1 MESEDRHAVVE
12 VPPAAPKYATGGLA
26 TLTWQRLGVTTKDVK
41 GNARAILK
49 EVSGYVCPRDMLAIM
64 GPSGCGKT
72 TLLDTLA
79 GRLANGVT
87 KSGTVLLNGHKSRLT
102 YGVSA
107 YVTQDEVLV
116 GTLSVRETLLYAAL
130 LRLPAKMAYADKV
143 GRVDDTIAELGL
155 GSAQHTKIGT
165 VFIKGISGGQK
176 RRVAIGCELITHPT
190 LLFLDE
196 PTSGL
201 DAASAFNVMRT
212 IRQLAEHDRTIVTVI
227 HQPSSEVYELFDKL
241 CLLSGGQVV
250 YMGKA
255 SSALEMF
262 EAAGLPCPPQRN
274 PTDHFLH
281 AINRDFAS
289 DGDGSS
295 HVEKQIQALLS
306 TYEKT
311 IAPGV
316 MQAVEE
322 LSQPGEE
329 YRCLTCTAN
338 PVYQTGVL
346 TVRMLVNNLRDIA
359 VFGLRLGMFVM
370 LCLCIGTIYFN
381 LGRSWQETYSR
392 AALLFF
398 AVAFLT
404 FMSIAGFPAF
414 QEDMKVFMRERLNG
428 YYSVATFALA
438 NTIASAPFIF
448 AIAIISSCI
457 IYWLAALNDDGD
469 RFPYFFTN
477 LFLSLT
483 VVESLMMMIAAVV
496 PHYLMGI
503 AGGAGIMGMYMLV
516 CGFFQPTQLLPAPV
530 WLYPLH
536 YMGYHTYSFFGF
548 MRNEFE
554 GTDGWLCPCYAQAAG
569 CGPAYATAPCTVT
582 GEEVLSYWS
591 IDGLNKWAD
600 VGILAAMVFIYRTCF
615 WAVLVAKE
623 RYKF

>member
-1 MESEDRHAVVE
+1 MEGEGHHAVE

-26 TLTWQRLGVTTKDVK
+26 TLTWQNLGVATKDVK
-41 GNARAILK
+41 GNSRAILK
-49 EVSGYVCPRDMLAIM
+49 DVSGYVCPRDMLAIM

-87 KSGTVLLNGHKSRLT
+87 KSGTVLLNGHKSKLT

-130 LRLPAKMAYADKV
+130 LRLPAAMSYADKV
-143 GRVDDTIAELGL
+143 SRVEGTVAELGL
-155 GSAQHTKIGT
+155 VSAQHTKIGT
-165 VFIKGISGGQK
+165 VFIKGVSGGQK

-201 DAASAFNVMRT
+201 DAAAAFNVTRT

-241 CLLSGGQVV
+241 CLMSDGQVI
-250 YMGKA
+250 YFGKA
-255 SSALEMF
+255 SSALAMF
-262 EAAGLPCPPQRN
+262 EDAGLPCPPQRN

-281 AINRDFAS
+281 AINRDFAAE
-289 DGDGSS
+289 GDGSN
-295 HVEKQIQALLS
+295 HVDKQIEILVAAYAKS
-306 TYEKT
+306 
-311 IAPGV
+311 IAPAV
-316 MQAVEE
+316 MQQVEE

-329 YRCLTCTAN
+329 YQCLTCTAN

-346 TVRMLVNNLRDIA
+346 TARMLTNNTRDIA
-359 VFGLRLGMFVM
+359 VFGLRLGMFMM
-370 LCLCIGTIYFN
+370 LCLCIGTIYYN
-381 LGRSWQETYSR
+381 LGSSWEETYSR
-392 AALLFF
+392 AAMLFF
-398 AVAFLT
+398 IVAFLT
-404 FMSIAGFPAF
+404 FMSIAGFPVF

-428 YYSVATFALA
+428 YYSVATFALS

-448 AIAIISSCI
+448 SIAIISSCI
-457 IYWLAALNDDGD
+457 VYWLAGLNDSGD

-477 LFLSLT
+477 LFLALT
-483 VVESLMMMIAAVV
+483 VVESLMMMIAAIV

-536 YMGYHTYSFFGF
+536 YMSYHTYSFFGF
-548 MRNEFE
+548 MLNEFE
-554 GTDGWLCPCYAQAAG
+554 GTDGWACPCTTQALG
-569 CGPAYATAPCTVT
+569 CGPGYETTPCTVT
-582 GEEVLSYWS
+582 GEEVLQYWS
-591 IDGLNKWAD
+591 IGGLNKWAD
-600 VGILAAMVFIYRTCF
+600 VGILCAMVAIYRMGF

-623 RYKF
+623 KYKF